1 MYQIDKNQLRAGG
14 KAFFTA
20 WAILRVCGLGAGS
33 VLSVV
38 LLIGA
43 YYLYWR
49 KPKESRRAAAAA
61 AGIAGILTILW
72 IMGETQSI
80 TAGLDNQLFRGVILA
95 AAALGLFFLLQ
106 AMLAWLYD
114 SLQQPRKA
122 AEAGGGHT
130 FSLTAAVCMVCWLP
144 YLLANFP
151 AVMTIDSFN
160 QYAQTIGVYA
170 YSNHHPW
177 IHTMLLKLC
186 TRIGGLFTQDA
197 SAAIVVYTLLQMLFM
212 ACCAGYLTD
221 TMKRVG
227 ISGRWIVAV
236 LLFYAL
242 LPFQGM
248 FAVTLWKDVMFAGF
262 FLLFSTALFRMLSHR
277 KNKTMGL
284 PVQECAV
291 YAVSG
296 CMVSLLRSNG
306 WYAFLATVPFCLFFF
321 RKQIRLLLL
330 LNCLVIFIVMLVKG
344 PVMTA
349 YGVIQP
355 DLAESLSI
363 PLQQI
368 ARVVVRERGM
378 TQEQEALLTQIMEL
392 EEIAEVYDP
401 GCSDPIKRLVRKK
414 DQDALMAHWEEYRKL
429 YLSLGLQYPMDYFD
443 AWADQTSGY
452 WFPRSDTNF
461 ILNEG
466 IPENEFG
473 LEGSSLFRGSF
484 YIKCKEIYFK
494 LYQLLPFLAL
504 FYSVGAYTWLMLI
517 GSGGCIAAKR
527 YEQLA
532 VYLPGFALIGTLL
545 LATPVNGEFRYA
557 YAVVFTMPLY
567 IMAMKVEN

>member
-1 MYQIDKNQLRAGG
+1 MYQIDKKKLRAGG

-20 WAILRVCGLGAGS
+20 WAILRVCGLESGNI
-33 VLSVV
+33 LSVV

-43 YYLYWR
+43 YYLYGR
-49 KPKESRRAAAAA
+49 KPKESRRASVMAAVV
-61 AGIAGILTILW
+61 AGILTMFW
-72 IMGETQSI
+72 IMGEAQTI
-80 TAGLDNQLFRGVILA
+80 TDGLDNQLFRGVILA

-106 AMLAWLYD
+106 ALLAWLYEG
-114 SLQQPRKA
+114 LQQPRKSS
-122 AEAGGGHT
+122 EAIGGHT
-130 FSLTAAVCMVCWLP
+130 FCLTAAVCLVCWLP

-177 IHTMLLKLC
+177 IHTMFLKLC
-186 TRIGGLFTQDA
+186 TKIGGLFTQDA
-197 SAAIVVYTLLQMLFM
+197 SAAIVVYTLLQMLFL

-227 ISGRWIVAV
+227 TSGKWIMAV
-236 LLFYAL
+236 ILFYAL

-262 FLLFSTALFRMLSHR
+262 FLLFSTALFRMLYHR
-277 KNKTMGL
+277 KAGRTGL
-284 PVQECAV
+284 PIQECV
-291 YAVSG
+291 IYTVSG

-306 WYAFLATVPFCLFFF
+306 WYAFLVTVPFCLFFF
-321 RKQIRLLLL
+321 RQQIRLLLP

-344 PVMTA
+344 PVMTSC
-349 YGVIQP
+349 GVMQP

-378 TQEQEALLTQIMEL
+378 TQEQEALLSQIMEI
-392 EEIAEVYDP
+392 EEIAEVYDQS
-401 GCSDPIKRLVRKK
+401 CSDPIKRLVRRK
-414 DQDALMAHWEEYRKL
+414 DQDALMTRWEEYRKL
-429 YLSLGLQYPMDYFD
+429 YLSLGLQYPMDYYE
-443 AWADQTSGY
+443 AWVDQTSGY
-452 WFPRSDTNF
+452 WFPRSDTAL

-473 LEGSSLFRGSF
+473 LEGSSLFRGNF
-484 YIKCKEIYFK
+484 YIKCKEIYWK
-494 LYQLLPFLAL
+494 LYQMLPFLAL

-527 YEQLA
+527 YEQLM
-532 VYLPGFALIGTLL
+532 VYLPGLALIGTLL

-567 IMAMKVEN
+567 IMAMKAEN